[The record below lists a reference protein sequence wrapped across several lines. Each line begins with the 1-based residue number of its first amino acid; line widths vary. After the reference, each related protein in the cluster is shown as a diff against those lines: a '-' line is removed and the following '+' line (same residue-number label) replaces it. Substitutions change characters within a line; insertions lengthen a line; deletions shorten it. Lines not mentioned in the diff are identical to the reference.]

1 MLHHLRVVSGDLMH
15 CRKSRCRIMLGLFEI
30 LFFFFHMQ
38 VPKVDKMSPSERMC
52 VCVFVLSGQLLICC
66 SEAGTSLPRGHPC
79 PVGGHAY
86 RQGWHSSYL
95 TSGCLHIKWWIL
107 GSCLAFTFPKE
118 KKTPPQFH
126 PGQLC
131 RCCWDQCAPSHGLQ
145 GAIR

>member
-1 MLHHLRVVSGDLMH
+1 MLYHLRVVSGDLLH
-15 CRKSRCRIMLGLFEI
+15 CGKSTCRIMLGLFEI
-30 LFFFFHMQ
+30 LFFFFICRC
-38 VPKVDKMSPSERMC
+38 PKWTKCHLQKGC

-95 TSGCLHIKWWIL
+95 TLGYLHIKWWIP
-107 GSCLAFTFPKE
+107 GSCLTFTFPKE

-131 RCCWDQCAPSHGLQ
+131 RCCWDQRAPSHGLQ